1 MLFAVYYIVVDV
13 VILENAII
21 RLKCG
26 NNLISLLKSGRLVD
40 MMSISLE
47 YVEMND
53 FGFIHR
59 VKCTS

>member
-1 MLFAVYYIVVDV
+1 MLFGIYYIVVYV

-26 NNLISLLKSGRLVD
+26 NLINLLKSGRLVD

-47 YVEMND
+47 YVEVND

-59 VKCTS
+59 VKCTG

>member
-1 MLFAVYYIVVDV
+1 MLVGVYYIVVYV

-26 NNLISLLKSGRLVD
+26 NLINLLKSGRLVD
-40 MMSISLE
+40 MMSMSLE

>member
-1 MLFAVYYIVVDV
+1 MLFGIYYIVVYV

-26 NNLISLLKSGRLVD
+26 NLINLLKSGRLVD
-40 MMSISLE
+40 MMSMSLE

-59 VKCTS
+59 IKCTS

>member
-26 NNLISLLKSGRLVD
+26 NLISLLKSGRLVD